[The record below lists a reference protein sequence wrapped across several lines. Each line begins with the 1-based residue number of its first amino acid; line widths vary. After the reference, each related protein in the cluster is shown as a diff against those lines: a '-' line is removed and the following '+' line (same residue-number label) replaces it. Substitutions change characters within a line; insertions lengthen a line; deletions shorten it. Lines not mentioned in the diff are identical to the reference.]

1 MADLDFNDNGCGD
14 QLTFTLTEYPDKKI
28 IKNIFRHPDIYD
40 TDRKRIR
47 KYCDNVKDKGIKI
60 KYSKKSKYGRY
71 YPVDGSMISATYMW
85 RRLRSTLFSD
95 TEYDIDIKSCHFQI
109 LINEV
114 KDKLELENLQDLI
127 NNRDEY
133 FKSFLINE
141 DAIKSYNNE
150 NNTEWTKKD
159 LIKKLLSRILYGG
172 LYTNWLKE
180 FNFNEDDIQVPEWF
194 YKINEDIKQGIAVLM
209 KIEKIKKVNDPEY
222 TNMFDDIK
230 LDILSTEKE
239 EWDKEQIELCKK
251 DKRRKPKPFNPNDF
265 NVAQPKI
272 IARYFQEKESNII
285 DKVYDYIKKKY
296 KIRPTAYCYDG
307 LQFRK
312 SDITEINRFLLDIN
326 EHFDV
331 VFENKSFDEK
341 LTDVPNY
348 VKNDFFEVKEF
359 NMMEGLTREYYF
371 NSYYFKIHSLN
382 GMCYINEKG
391 HLTPIKNNTSHF
403 AKIYDFWNEYQ
414 WSQNIIEYF
423 GAGIY
428 PNRDLCPKQIYNMW
442 KGFEVEHY
450 EDYEKV
456 DISVIL
462 DHFNVVA
469 NYDEKV
475 YNYLLNYFAHLIQK
489 PHIKTGVCILV
500 QGKQGTGKTTLFEI
514 LLRKIMGKRYV
525 YDTADVEKIVG
536 RFNGNIAGKLM
547 VVLNEA
553 SGKDN
558 NQVLDKIKD
567 IVTRTEVTIEH
578 KGIDPFEVEDYCN
591 YCFTTNNIKPVAVTS
606 DDRRFQVIECS
617 DKYKGDTEY
626 FKKLYNYINDKPT
639 IYTFYK
645 YLLEKDISNFNPEAD
660 RVVTDATKDL
670 HVLNQEPVEMF
681 LDYLHSEEYKKY
693 ERKMRTKELYD
704 IYKKFMYEVG
714 YKNVCPLPTF
724 NKLIKDYQGKRNY
737 QYEIIYPGNVA
748 TIKFKWEIECM
759 IDPE

>member
-1 MADLDFNDNGCGD
+1 MADFDFNDNGCGD
-14 QLTFTLTEYPDKKI
+14 QVSFTLTEYPDKEL

-40 TDRKRIR
+40 TDRKRVR
-47 KYCDNVKDKGIKI
+47 KYCDNVGSKGIKI
-60 KYSKKSKYGRY
+60 KYSKKGKYGRY
-71 YPVDGSMISATYMW
+71 YPDDGSMISATYMW
-85 RRLRSTLFSD
+85 RRLRSSLFST

-109 LINEV
+109 LINETR
-114 KDKLELENLQDLI
+114 DKLELDKLQDLI
-127 NNRDEY
+127 NNREEY
-133 FKSFLINE
+133 FKLFLINE
-141 DAIKSYNNE
+141 DAIKNYNNI
-150 NNTEWTKKD
+150 NKTEWTKKD

-172 LYTNWLKE
+172 LYINWLKE
-180 FNFNEDDIQVPEWF
+180 FDFEENDIQLPKWF
-194 YKINEDIKQGIAVLM
+194 YEVNEDIKQGIAVVM
-209 KIEKIKKVNDPEY
+209 KINKLI
-222 TNMFDDIK
+222 FDDIK
-230 LDILSTEKE
+230 IDILSDEKV
-239 EWDKEQIELCKK
+239 EWDKEQIEICKK

-265 NVAQPKI
+265 KVAQPKI
-272 IARYFQEKESNII
+272 IARFFQEKESNII
-285 DKVYDYIKKKY
+285 DKVYDYIKKNY

-312 SDITEINRFLLDIN
+312 EDITDINRFLLDIN

-341 LTDVPNY
+341 LSDVPDFL
-348 VKNDFFEVKEF
+348 KEDFFDYKEF
-359 NMMEGLTREYYF
+359 NMMEGLMREEYF

-391 HLTPIKNNTSHF
+391 HLTPIKNATSHF
-403 AKIYDFWNEYQ
+403 AKIYEFWNEYQ
-414 WSQNIIEYF
+414 WSKNVVEYF

-442 KGFEVEHY
+442 KGFEVEQY
-450 EDYEKV
+450 NGNDYEEV

-462 DHFNVVA
+462 EHFNVVA
-469 NYDEKV
+469 NYNEKV

-536 RFNGNIAGKLM
+536 RFNGNIGGKLM

-578 KGIDPFEVEDYCN
+578 KGIDPFEVQDYCN
-591 YCFTTNNIKPVAVTS
+591 YCFTTNNIKPVAITS

-626 FKKLYNYINDKPT
+626 FKKLYNYLNDKPT

-645 YLLEKDISNFNPEAD
+645 YLLKRDISDFNPEAD
-660 RVVTDATKDL
+660 RVITDATTDL
-670 HVLNQEPVEMF
+670 HTLNQEPVEMF
-681 LDYLHSEEYKKY
+681 LDYIHGEEYVKF
-693 ERKMRTKELYD
+693 ERKIRTRELYD
-704 IYKKFMYEVG
+704 TFKKYMYEVG

-737 QYEIIYPGNVA
+737 KFSITYPGNVP
-748 TIKFKWEIECM
+748 TIKFTWEINC
-759 IDPE
+759 IINPE